1 MEQFVGATVSV
12 KYKDVSG
19 GETEC
24 TGVIEGVDSATDALT
39 LSNGEQTFKNSAQ
52 RLFFHHL
59 RQLNAR

>member
-39 LSNGEQTFKNSAQ
+39 LSNGEQIQKFSTTFV
-52 RLFFHHL
+52 FHHL